1 MAKKKKKKKLI
12 KRLKNQYRLTVLNE
26 TTYEEKFSTLLTP
39 LNVLLFVILAFIVSG
54 SIVYSV
60 VALTPLKQYLVPDFT
75 DYQYR
80 QDATESRILVDS
92 LLAENAIKDN
102 YIERIKVILGGG
114 VLPEN
119 LPDTLSGGAGE
130 SLLEYHVT
138 KEDSLLRAKIEAESK
153 YNLRISE
160 EVVDPS
166 VANLFLFKPLEGML
180 SASFDPDNGH
190 YGIDIVAPEN
200 EVIKAVLSGT
210 VTMAAY
216 TAGGGHV
223 IQIQHSHNLL
233 SVYKHNS
240 ALFKKVGDLVT
251 AGQSIAVIG
260 NSGELSD
267 GPHLHF
273 ELWLDGVPVNPLEF
287 FAFEQVANQPEE

>member
-80 QDATESRILVDS
+80 
-92 LLAENAIKDN
+92 

-287 FAFEQVANQPEE
+287 FAYEHVANQPEE